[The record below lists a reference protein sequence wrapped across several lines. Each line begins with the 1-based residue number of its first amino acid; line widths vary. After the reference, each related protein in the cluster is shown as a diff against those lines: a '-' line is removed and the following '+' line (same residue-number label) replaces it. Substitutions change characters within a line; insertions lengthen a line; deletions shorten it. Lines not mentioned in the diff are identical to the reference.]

1 MATISELLCGLPSA
15 WALDPGRT
23 KVEFAT
29 KTLWGVATVKGTF
42 TEVEGAGEH
51 TAEHDVNG
59 HLHIAAG
66 SIKTGIG
73 KRDAHLRSADF
84 FDATEFP
91 LIGVAVRGGVVE
103 GTHSVQLRATMTIK
117 GVERR
122 IDLQTT
128 ATVLDDG
135 AVRIV
140 AHAELDRH
148 DFGVDG
154 NLLGMV
160 GDTTRISADAVFAPQ
175 EQPPS

>member
-1 MATISELLCGLPSA
+1 
-15 WALDPGRT
+15 
-23 KVEFAT
+23 
-29 KTLWGVATVKGTF
+29 
-42 TEVEGAGEH
+42 
-51 TAEHDVNG
+51 
-59 HLHIAAG
+59 
-66 SIKTGIG
+66 
-73 KRDAHLRSADF
+73 
-84 FDATEFP
+84 
-91 LIGVAVRGGVVE
+91 
-103 GTHSVQLRATMTIK
+103 MTIK

-128 ATVLDDG
+128 ATLLDDG